1 MPSEPP
7 ALEEPVAPSEPS
19 AAEAPAVSESF
30 PEPSAMDE
38 PPVLEDAAP
47 PLEDA
52 PPPVEPVVAAE
63 EVPPPPPPLPDTIP
77 FPPEPAATVPPV
89 PRLTISPKVVPHIRA
104 VPTEP
109 PPGEAEVPPM
119 HRRSFKIGVLIAV
132 AGVALLL
139 IVGALVVWK
148 MLGSDSSAPVVADN
162 PPAPV
167 EKPAASAKTP
177 EGPTPSATLNEVAA
191 MPKKT
196 IDHAK
201 SVIDQRTAQEESRAE
216 EAFALENPTVPQ
228 PSAPAPST
236 AAQPAKPETVQPAP
250 APAPSAPPPPA
261 PVVVP
266 KASNAFKAFV
276 SEAKIS
282 GVFQG
287 TPPRALING
296 RTVRAGELVNKEL
309 GVSFESIDVS
319 TKTITFVDEAGAR
332 VSRRY

>member
-1 MPSEPP
+1 M
-7 ALEEPVAPSEPS
+7 
-19 AAEAPAVSESF
+19 
-30 PEPSAMDE
+30 
-38 PPVLEDAAP
+38 PPV
-47 PLEDA
+47 
-52 PPPVEPVVAAE
+52 
-63 EVPPPPPPLPDTIP
+63 
-77 FPPEPAATVPPV
+77 
-89 PRLTISPKVVPHIRA
+89 
-104 VPTEP
+104 
-109 PPGEAEVPPM
+109 

-148 MLGSDSSAPVVADN
+148 MLGADSSEPVVADN

-167 EKPAASAKTP
+167 ETPAAPAKAP

-201 SVIDQRTAQEESRAE
+201 SVIDQRTAQEEARAE
-216 EAFALENPTVPQ
+216 EAFALENP
-228 PSAPAPST
+228 APAP
-236 AAQPAKPETVQPAP
+236 APAPAPVPAKPETVQPTP
-250 APAPSAPPPPA
+250 ATVPSAPPPPV

-287 TPPRALING
+287 TPARALING
-296 RTVRAGELVNKEL
+296 RTVRAGDLVNKEL
-309 GVSFESIDVS
+309 GVYFESIDVS
-319 TKTITFVDEAGAR
+319 TKMITFVDEAGAR

>member
-7 ALEEPVAPSEPS
+7 APDESAAPSELS
-19 AAEAPAVSESF
+19 MTEAPVVSASF
-30 PEPSAMDE
+30 PEPGAVDE
-38 PPVLEDAAP
+38 PPVLEGAAP
-47 PLEDA
+47 RLEDM

-77 FPPEPAATVPPV
+77 FPPEPAATVPPM

-148 MLGSDSSAPVVADN
+148 ILGSDRTAPVVADN

-167 EKPAASAKTP
+167 EMPAAPVTAP
-177 EGPTPSATLNEVAA
+177 AGPTPSATLNEVAA

-216 EAFALENPTVPQ
+216 EAFALENSTAPQ
-228 PSAPAPST
+228 PPPPAPAT
-236 AAQPAKPETVQPAP
+236 VAQPAKPETV
-250 APAPSAPPPPA
+250 

-276 SEAKIS
+276 SGAKIS

>member
-1 MPSEPP
+1 M
-7 ALEEPVAPSEPS
+7 
-19 AAEAPAVSESF
+19 
-30 PEPSAMDE
+30 
-38 PPVLEDAAP
+38 PPV
-47 PLEDA
+47 
-52 PPPVEPVVAAE
+52 
-63 EVPPPPPPLPDTIP
+63 
-77 FPPEPAATVPPV
+77 
-89 PRLTISPKVVPHIRA
+89 
-104 VPTEP
+104 
-109 PPGEAEVPPM
+109 

-132 AGVALLL
+132 GGVALLL

-148 MLGSDSSAPVVADN
+148 MLGADSSEPVVADN

-167 EKPAASAKTP
+167 ETPAAPAKAP

-216 EAFALENPTVPQ
+216 EAFALENPTVPP
-228 PSAPAPST
+228 PSAPAT

-250 APAPSAPPPPA
+250 APVPSAPPPPA

>member
-1 MPSEPP
+1 
-7 ALEEPVAPSEPS
+7 
-19 AAEAPAVSESF
+19 
-30 PEPSAMDE
+30 
-38 PPVLEDAAP
+38 
-47 PLEDA
+47 
-52 PPPVEPVVAAE
+52 
-63 EVPPPPPPLPDTIP
+63 
-77 FPPEPAATVPPV
+77 
-89 PRLTISPKVVPHIRA
+89 
-104 VPTEP
+104 
-109 PPGEAEVPPM
+109 
-119 HRRSFKIGVLIAV
+119 
-132 AGVALLL
+132 
-139 IVGALVVWK
+139 
-148 MLGSDSSAPVVADN
+148 
-162 PPAPV
+162 
-167 EKPAASAKTP
+167 
-177 EGPTPSATLNEVAA
+177 

-216 EAFALENPTVPQ
+216 EAFALENSTAPQ
-228 PSAPAPST
+228 PPPPAPAT
-236 AAQPAKPETVQPAP
+236 VAQPAKPETV
-250 APAPSAPPPPA
+250 

>member
-1 MPSEPP
+1 MPSEASAHALPP
-7 ALEEPVAPSEPS
+7 PPIVPTTDEVPAAPEPLFETPVA
-19 AAEAPAVSESF
+19 
-30 PEPSAMDE
+30 DE
-38 PPVLEDAAP
+38 PPVLESPASVP
-47 PLEDA
+47 PDDV
-52 PPPVEPVVAAE
+52 PPPVEPALSSE
-63 EVPPPPPPLPDTIP
+63 EALPPPPLPDTIP
-77 FPPEPAATVPPV
+77 FPPPPAVVPSPA
-89 PRLTISPKVVPHIRA
+89 PRLTISPKAVPHIRA
-104 VPTEP
+104 AGTEP
-109 PPGEAEVPPM
+109 PPGEAEVPPV

-148 MLGSDSSAPVVADN
+148 MLGADSSEPVVADN

-167 EKPAASAKTP
+167 ETPAAPAKAP

-201 SVIDQRTAQEESRAE
+201 SVIDQRTAQEEARAE
-216 EAFALENPTVPQ
+216 EAFALENP
-228 PSAPAPST
+228 APAPT
-236 AAQPAKPETVQPAP
+236 PAPDPVPAKPETVQPTP
-250 APAPSAPPPPA
+250 APVPSAPPPPA
-261 PVVVP
+261 SVVVP

-287 TPPRALING
+287 TPARALING
-296 RTVRAGELVNKEL
+296 RTVRAGDLVNKEL
-309 GVSFESIDVS
+309 GVYFESIDVS
-319 TKTITFVDEAGAR
+319 TKMITFVDEAGAR